1 MSKSAFKRVSGGQNI
16 PSVCCK
22 RRCPAGQAEKVGCA
36 RLPLAPPAFAVGHLH
51 FRKNALAITSK
62 WVLAGFNGVL
72 VIPKLPEYLHLY
84 ITLFIKRLFIYRY
97 NLIVA
102 YVDRGLYW
110 YGVIPILTHPANTP
124 CCLTSGDSLAGN
136 GYTRT
141 RPVP

>member
-1 MSKSAFKRVSGGQNI
+1 MLKSAFKRVSGGQNI

-22 RRCPAGQAEKVGCA
+22 RPCPAGQAEKVGCA

-51 FRKNALAITSK
+51 FEKNAPAIASK
-62 WVLAGFNGVL
+62 WVLAEFNGVL

-84 ITLFIKRLFIYRY
+84 VPLFIKWPFIYRY
-97 NLIVA
+97 N
-102 YVDRGLYW
+102 
-110 YGVIPILTHPANTP
+110 VIPILRHPANTP